1 MSVLTQS
8 MSCSSY
14 KDKVNQMY
22 LSSYSTSTSSNAIDE
37 ASKTFLLSGRKAE
50 KRDRTLSI
58 NKALK
63 TGNIKDIHID
73 YSNDRGLFIRKRSEE
88 HRKRNGSKERIQNYS
103 RELSCNV
110 KREIS
115 NNKRP
120 YMNNED
126 VFKREI
132 EKFLSLAPTHY
143 NKGLRTYQKDKIQS
157 YFVYSKKSTGNNLKD
172 MVTKNLFSKFKS
184 SEL

>member
-63 TGNIKDIHID
+63 TGNIKDIHIEKCLIIVRILESVRIKNVWD
-73 YSNDRGLFIRKRSEE
+73 SLFIMIKR
-88 HRKRNGSKERIQNYS
+88 I
-103 RELSCNV
+103 L
-110 KREIS
+110 
-115 NNKRP
+115 
-120 YMNNED
+120 
-126 VFKREI
+126 
-132 EKFLSLAPTHY
+132 FLT
-143 NKGLRTYQKDKIQS
+143 
-157 YFVYSKKSTGNNLKD
+157 
-172 MVTKNLFSKFKS
+172 
-184 SEL
+184 